1 MVQAAVAKR
10 RHQAAATLHAVLP
23 AMAAYHAAL
32 DAVQARERAWTAE
45 AKAMFAPS
53 PASAVGRDWPALL
66 DVSTR
71 PATLFPVVEQAARE
85 GVAREAVRGHAMS
98 TSEVMKAVWGEA
110 RTGGSA
116 TQAERQRLAVTLSI
130 LAQGAM
136 QDCVTQGEKV
146 LRFGR
151 LVIPL
156 RWHLPP
162 PPPAE
167 IG

>member
-1 MVQAAVAKR
+1 
-10 RHQAAATLHAVLP
+10 
-23 AMAAYHAAL
+23 
-32 DAVQARERAWTAE
+32 
-45 AKAMFAPS
+45 
-53 PASAVGRDWPALL
+53 
-66 DVSTR
+66 
-71 PATLFPVVEQAARE
+71 
-85 GVAREAVRGHAMS
+85 
-98 TSEVMKAVWGEA
+98 MKAVWGEA